1 MSTMKDGQSLAI
13 AIPPGL
19 MPLLQAIRDAGGQPY
34 FVVGLSP
41 ASERWARRFPW
52 PLLVFN
58 DHAQFQ
64 RLREQHRFERLKGQ
78 IRHRDEQL
86 HGTANEMLEDY
97 GAGHSE
103 ARQYAGRQVGPNWRC
118 PVHFD

>member
-1 MSTMKDGQSLAI
+1 M
-13 AIPPGL
+13 
-19 MPLLQAIRDAGGQPY
+19 
-34 FVVGLSP
+34 
-41 ASERWARRFPW
+41 
-52 PLLVFN
+52 LVFN

-64 RLREQHRFERLKGQ
+64 RLREEHRFEGLKDQ

-86 HGTANEMLEDY
+86 HGSANEMLEDY